1 MSRDNI
7 NFAYNLYNNND
18 NSDTNS
24 ISNHEIS
31 TDDLILFQT
40 MVTNLLLERTNFPLD
55 EPKKYK
61 YVISKTAKKQLKQTQ
76 YKTGLCNNVCPIYKC
91 EFIENEIITVLP
103 CNHGFKTEAIDRWL
117 NEEKAECPV
126 CRLEFDSIEV
136 KVKKDNPFESNTSDL
151 HSSLF
156 DDTENDQ
163 ISELDESDLECD
175 PISESES
182 DLESDPI
189 SEDSFMTGKLE
200 PTNSPYAMAKIA
212 AIEIG
217 RSLNTQFNHN
227 VINLMPT
234 NLYGP
239 NDFYSETDSH
249 VIPGLIYR
257 MHKAKT
263 ENLDNFN
270 IWGTGKPLREFLY
283 VDDLSL
289 AINFIIEN
297 EITIDLLNIGSGD
310 EISIKELSEKIKTV
324 VGYEGVLQ
332 FDESKPDG
340 NPRKL
345 LDSSLINNL
354 GWESTIKLEDGLKN
368 SYDWFL
374 NNKT

>member
-1 MSRDNI
+1 MVRVLNDTK
-7 NFAYNLYNNND
+7 NNYDVIPSNRNDADLFDSEQTKTLID
-18 NSDTNS
+18 NSRPD
-24 ISNHEIS
+24 I
-31 TDDLILFQT
+31 LIIAAARVGGIVANNTKRTEFILENLKIN
-40 MVTNLLLERTNFPLD
+40 MNLLEACIPYPEIKIINLGSSCIYPLD
-55 EPKKYK
+55 
-61 YVISKTAKKQLKQTQ
+61 A
-76 YKTGLCNNVCPIYKC
+76 
-91 EFIENEIITVLP
+91 
-103 CNHGFKTEAIDRWL
+103 
-117 NEEKAECPV
+117 
-126 CRLEFDSIEV
+126 
-136 KVKKDNPFESNTSDL
+136 
-151 HSSLF
+151 
-156 DDTENDQ
+156 
-163 ISELDESDLECD
+163 
-175 PISESES
+175 
-182 DLESDPI
+182 SDPI

-257 MHKAKT
+257 MHKAKS

-310 EISIKELSEKIKTV
+310 EISIKELAEKIKAV
-324 VGYEGVLQ
+324 VGFKGVLQ

-354 GWESTIKLEDGLKN
+354 GWESTIKLEDGLEK
-368 SYDWFL
+368 SYAWFL